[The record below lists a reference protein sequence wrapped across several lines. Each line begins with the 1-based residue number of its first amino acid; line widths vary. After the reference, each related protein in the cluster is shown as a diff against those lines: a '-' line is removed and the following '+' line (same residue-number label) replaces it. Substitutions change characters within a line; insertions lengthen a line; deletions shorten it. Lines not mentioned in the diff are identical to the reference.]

1 MHASA
6 RAAAA
11 YRQTAV
17 QSSSPLGLVV
27 LLYDGALK
35 HVVAAREAIRAN
47 DLRARRDH
55 LSRTL
60 AIVSELQSTL
70 DVEKGGDIA
79 RSLDSLYTYIT
90 GRVLDV
96 NLKKDATALDEV
108 ERLLGSLREA
118 WAQIADAPAPAGMA
132 R

>member
-35 HVVAAREAIRAN
+35 HVVAAREAISVN

-60 AIVSELQSTL
+60 AIISELQSTL
-70 DVEKGGDIA
+70 DVEKGGDLA
-79 RSLDSLYTYIT
+79 RSLDSLYTYVT
-90 GRVLDV
+90 DRLLDV
-96 NLKKDATALDEV
+96 NVKKDPTALDEV
-108 ERLLGSLREA
+108 ERILASLRGA
-118 WAQIADAPAPAGMA
+118 WAQIAAAPAAGMA
-132 R
+132 G